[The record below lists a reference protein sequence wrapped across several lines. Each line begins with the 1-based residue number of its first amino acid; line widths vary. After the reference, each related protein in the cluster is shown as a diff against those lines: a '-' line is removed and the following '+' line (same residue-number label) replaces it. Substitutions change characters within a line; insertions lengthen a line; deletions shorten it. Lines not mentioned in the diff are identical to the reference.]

1 MSLMTEAPELIE
13 APLSKE
19 ELAVRYRQL
28 YDDPCFANV
37 QGKVEIDIWGRVMM
51 TPPPAYYH
59 GIVQARLL
67 AALRAM
73 GGGQEA
79 AETPIATAAG
89 VFIADVT
96 WASYDFLHAHL
107 DEIVLEKA
115 PDICIEVVSPSN
127 SRKELTEKRDAYLA
141 CGAREVW
148 IVYPQSKR
156 CEVFGPH
163 GALRQTSFAVDLS
176 ILFN

>member
-1 MSLMTEAPELIE
+1 MDLMTETPELIE
-13 APLSKE
+13 VPLSKE

-59 GIVQARLL
+59 GIVQARLM

-79 AETPIATAAG
+79 AETPIATATG

-96 WASYDFLHAHL
+96 WASEDFLRAHL

-115 PDICIEVVSPSN
+115 PEICIEVVSPSN

-141 CGAREVW
+141 SGAREVW

-163 GALRQTSFAVDLS
+163 GALQQTSFAVDLS